1 MAGNRQLFVG
11 GACERWHV
19 TTSAAS
25 SIGSSATAHRTP
37 GWLPWAALGV
47 VYLVWGSTYLG
58 IRFTITSMPPLLSA
72 GLRFLL
78 AGLLLAV
85 IVLVVSGRP
94 AMRMSA
100 RELGTAALGGLLLP
114 ALGNGIV
121 VIAQFQVASGLAAL
135 LVACVPL
142 YVVVLRRI
150 SGERPPWITFAGI
163 ALGLAGLAVL
173 LLGGSS
179 SAGTHGSA
187 WWGPW
192 LVLLAAMFW
201 AAGSFATTKLPVP
214 ANPFVLSAV
223 QMVVGG
229 TVLSVAGLAS
239 GERVDLGAIS
249 ASSWIAWGYL
259 VVFGSVLA
267 FSSYVYALGKL
278 PVSTVATYAYVNPV
292 IAVVLG
298 VLLAGERF
306 DLVQLAGGALVLVAV
321 VLVVRAERRSRRA
334 VITES
339 SPVEGTVSG

>member
-1 MAGNRQLFVG
+1 M
-11 GACERWHV
+11 

-25 SIGSSATAHRTP
+25 STGTPDTTDSPDAPSSDTTARRGP

-58 IRFTITSMPPLLSA
+58 IRFTITSMPALLSA

-78 AGLLLAV
+78 AGVLLTV
-85 IVLVVSGRP
+85 IVLVFSGP
-94 AMRMSA
+94 SALRMSLP
-100 RELGTAALGGLLLP
+100 EFGTAALGGVLLP

-142 YVVVLRRI
+142 YVVVLRRA
-150 SGERPPWITFAGI
+150 SGERPPWITFAGVG
-163 ALGLAGLAVL
+163 LGLAGLAVL

-192 LVLLAAMFW
+192 LVLLAAAFW
-201 AAGSFATTKLPVP
+201 ATGSFATTKLPVP
-214 ANPFVLSAV
+214 ANPFALSAV

-229 TVLSVAGLAS
+229 VVLSAGGLVS
-239 GERVDLGAIS
+239 GERIDFAAITP
-249 ASSWIAWGYL
+249 SSWIAWIYL
-259 VVFGSVLA
+259 VTFGSLLA
-267 FSSYVYALGKL
+267 FSSYVYALGTL

-298 VLLAGERF
+298 VLLAKESF